1 MMKRN
6 VICYNLKNASI
17 HVSGLQSDAY
27 TGPDM
32 MDCWEK
38 KPDLVGYSIHIRNRV
53 KIMVLNSISW
63 HFVWKIENCP
73 LGSQK
78 TNIRHKQVS
87 NPRFWIIQG

>member
-38 KPDLVGYSIHIRNRV
+38 KPDLVVHSIYILQTEK
-53 KIMVLNSISW
+53 KIMVLNSIS
-63 HFVWKIENCP
+63 
-73 LGSQK
+73 
-78 TNIRHKQVS
+78 
-87 NPRFWIIQG
+87 